1 MWRGCREGARREQ
14 GGTDKGRKEW
24 SGEVCVAPPTPRRCM
39 GVGMK
44 RKAERGRD
52 GATKARRGERQE
64 KEGEGGARDGSM
76 GGTEE
81 LRRGGLEAG
90 GGGGG
95 MWRRQGGSKEGAR
108 RDGQSNEGMV
118 GRGWGLHACVRACV
132 WVRVR
137 VRVRMR
143 VRVRVR
149 VPAASASPAAP
160 SPPPPRQP
168 REAPDVLR
176 WYRSSPCVPPLHP
189 RSTRT
194 RHPPPLSAAA
204 ASRGLAG
211 HSVNQ
216 SGARAARNLTAFARS
231 RRAVGGAHGA
241 ATRPPPPSPLQMH
254 GCGRM

>member
-1 MWRGCREGARREQ
+1 MVGRG
-14 GGTDKGRKEW
+14 
-24 SGEVCVAPPTPRRCM
+24 VCCPPTPRRCM

-44 RKAERGRD
+44 RKSERGRD
-52 GATKARRGERQE
+52 GATKARRGEGQE

-95 MWRRQGGSKEGAR
+95 CGGGREGAR
-108 RDGQSNEGMV
+108 REQGGTDRATKEWLGGGGGCM
-118 GRGWGLHACVRACV
+118 RACVRACGCGCGCGCECGCGCGCGCLQLV
-132 WVRVR
+132 HHLLRH
-137 VRVRMR
+137 
-143 VRVRVR
+143 
-149 VPAASASPAAP
+149 
-160 SPPPPRQP
+160 PPPSPRQP